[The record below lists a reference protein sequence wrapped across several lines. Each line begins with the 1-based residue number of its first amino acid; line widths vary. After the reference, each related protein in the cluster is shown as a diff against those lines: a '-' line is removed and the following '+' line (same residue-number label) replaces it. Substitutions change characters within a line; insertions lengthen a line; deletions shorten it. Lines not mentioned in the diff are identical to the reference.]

1 MLRGMV
7 FIDHF
12 NFDIAAKNLFKQNN
26 CSSPRLDYEA
36 LPRFICNQ
44 LPNIDLVKTMLF
56 IAKPDEFL
64 MHEEYIKKA
73 YEWASN
79 LQNKPFF
86 DVIEGRYLS
95 RPTEGRT
102 KDIEDKSSYFKIEK
116 GTDTNLAIHAISKA
130 FFNSYDIGF
139 FVSADTD
146 YINMYSILKSIGK
159 LAVVVSVAG
168 QNIRSIIPYVDKN
181 IILNLDQLMECQRAD
196 KPMPANG
203 QT

>member
-64 MHEEYIKKA
+64 MHENRGRPDELAQIK
-73 YEWASN
+73 S
-79 LQNKPFF
+79 P
-86 DVIEGRYLS
+86 
-95 RPTEGRT
+95 
-102 KDIEDKSSYFKIEK
+102 
-116 GTDTNLAIHAISKA
+116 
-130 FFNSYDIGF
+130 
-139 FVSADTD
+139 
-146 YINMYSILKSIGK
+146 
-159 LAVVVSVAG
+159 SVAP
-168 QNIRSIIPYVDKN
+168 Q
-181 IILNLDQLMECQRAD
+181 
-196 KPMPANG
+196 
-203 QT
+203 